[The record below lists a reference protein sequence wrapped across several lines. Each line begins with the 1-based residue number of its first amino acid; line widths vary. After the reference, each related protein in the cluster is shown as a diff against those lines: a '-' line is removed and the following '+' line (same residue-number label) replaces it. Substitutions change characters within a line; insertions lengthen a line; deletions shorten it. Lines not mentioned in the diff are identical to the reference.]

1 MRVLLIAATILT
13 ILCGCAVSLASMIGS
28 NEEVVEIWLI
38 VDGTAIGTVKP
49 GTFTYRYT
57 DNIIEVET
65 NQLVYGCSHARIFQ
79 DRYEKRP

>member
-1 MRVLLIAATILT
+1 MKFSRVIAAVIFAGLIVT
-13 ILCGCAVSLASMIGS
+13 GVASMAKN
-28 NEEVVEIWLI
+28 NEEPVEIWLI

-49 GTFTYRYT
+49 GTFRYSWV
-57 DNIIEVET
+57 DDYKIEVET